1 MEDGPILK
9 LRLSKHLALDLSI
22 DFTSALFYVKTVR
35 SATGIRTHQETTSVV
50 LKALEFLRVLIKLQV
65 PKLLLLDALFV
76 CLEMLHQVLNLLNLG
91 ICISVNDLCKILHE
105 TEVSTHSISQ
115 PSQLTEFRNKSDL
128 ISRSPI
134 LVDEQRL
141 IWFLN
146 SLVVAG
152 LIVVTVTYLSALFI
166 EAGLGTL
173 TKVNTIDLVRLLI
186 VLSDD
191 CRTGESLLDGFVAIL
206 VAPFSILSYFLHV
219 LQHCIGSDDFEAH
232 IDIKETALLLL
243 DQTGVEAGPNSDVV
257 SIERMCRSL
266 VERFLSYSLKP
277 KTAHHRVK
285 EDLKEIH
292 VIPIMLL
299 HDLNPLDA
307 NSVLDTIMLGSI
319 LR

>member
-22 DFTSALFYVKTVR
+22 DFTSTLFNVKTVR
-35 SATGIRTHQETTSVV
+35 SAAGIRTHQETTSVV
-50 LKALEFLRVLIKLQV
+50 LKALEFLGVLIKLQV

-91 ICISVNDLCKILHE
+91 ICISVNDLCKILHK

-128 ISRSPI
+128 ISRSPV

-173 TKVNTIDLVRLLI
+173 AKVNTIDLVRLLI

-191 CRTGESLLDGFVAIL
+191 SRTGESLLDGFVAIL
-206 VAPFSILSYFLHV
+206 VAPFSILSNFLHV
-219 LQHCIGSDDFEAH
+219 LQHSIGSDDFEAH
-232 IDIKETALLLL
+232 IDIEETALLLL

-257 SIERMCRSL
+257 SIERMCRRL
-266 VERFLSYSLKP
+266 VERFLTYSLKS